1 MELIVD
7 VLIEVGSIVLM
18 GCICFTVYVYGK
30 IFLIK
35 IGLIDKEQ
43 DDESI
48 KDGTDWK
55 LIGKIWKLNGK
66 LIRGKW
72 GSKYVKP
79 RRKNC

>member
-1 MELIVD
+1 MELIVE

-18 GCICFTVYVYGK
+18 GCICFRVYVYGK

-48 KDGTDWK
+48 KDEMSEGNEQIK
-55 LIGKIWKLNGK
+55 GEL
-66 LIRGKW
+66 
-72 GSKYVKP
+72 
-79 RRKNC
+79 

>member
-1 MELIVD
+1 MEFIVD

-30 IFLIK
+30 KFLIK

-48 KDGTDWK
+48 KDEMSE
-55 LIGKIWKLNGK
+55 
-66 LIRGKW
+66 
-72 GSKYVKP
+72 GS
-79 RRKNC
+79 

>member
-1 MELIVD
+1 MRVF
-7 VLIEVGSIVLM
+7 VLQYM
-18 GCICFTVYVYGK
+18 YVYGK

-48 KDGTDWK
+48 KDGTDWQ

-66 LIRGKW
+66 LIKGKL
-72 GSKYVKP
+72 GSKYVK
-79 RRKNC
+79 RKRENC

>member
-18 GCICFTVYVYGK
+18 GGICFTVYVYGK

-43 DDESI
+43 DEESI
-48 KDGTDWK
+48 KDEMSE
-55 LIGKIWKLNGK
+55 
-66 LIRGKW
+66 
-72 GSKYVKP
+72 GS
-79 RRKNC
+79 